1 MAVLI
6 DGVKIFSPS
15 SIEPTPIIV
24 AREGQTASGK
34 EVVDI
39 IREKN
44 SVTFGWDF
52 IRYDDLKQILDIL
65 STGVF
70 HQWTFP
76 HPQYGEA
83 YTIIAKLQGEPRIS
97 NWRWLRG
104 QRVWKNVSI
113 SILER

>member
-6 DGVKIFSPS
+6 DGIKIFTPS
-15 SIEPTPIIV
+15 SIELVPIIV
-24 AREGQTASGK
+24 AREAQVASGK
-34 EVVDI
+34 EVADI
-39 IREKN
+39 IRRKTGA
-44 SVTFGWDF
+44 TFGWER
-52 IRYDDLKQILDIL
+52 IYYDELKKILDIL
-65 STGVF
+65 STEIF